1 MTLFCVSILLLL
13 SIFFHETRAEK
24 AFDLPEMVIE
34 EPSGNSTTHQLDTT
48 TDINRKS
55 LAAVHKADMNGAL
68 RGLASVG
75 IGQAN
80 AGSPS
85 ALVLRGASGG
95 LGLVNLDGIPL
106 FNNFTGFFAL
116 SHYPLDL
123 LDRVGVT
130 RGQGGDRYSSR
141 TLGGSINL
149 LSRQMENG
157 KAFLH
162 TEGGSYGT
170 VRTNLG
176 GGVHNNLGNWTL
188 AGGRTDIFEGIS
200 QASPQS
206 GGNERD
212 NSQMSNGLLHWDTDF
227 NKGSLDSSL
236 YFVRSRD
243 GYDGPGLLANHKL
256 GWKDDPNGLVNQE
269 TWVAQTHGKYH
280 LSDNWDSSLRMG
292 FTQDQQTGHVGTLPA
307 CCSMDLTSQLWV
319 GHWENTHPIA
329 LSSKPDNNLR
339 MIWGIDA
346 QQQQGESPNNPKKIY
361 ALTNTLVSPLA
372 RAEIEWGDWLAST
385 EIRYDHY
392 DQFGNHAVFNINT
405 GWRFYTDMMVWA
417 KGGTG
422 YRAPAVNERL
432 HPLFGNPNLI
442 PESNAGGEMGWRWK
456 ANTRYEVSAS
466 SYIQRYH
473 NLIVLQQNPNGSFNS
488 LNINQAHV
496 WGVELQG
503 RYAWNEAWTSGL
515 AYSYMV
521 ANNPQN
527 NLEIGNRPHNQ
538 GQFWTE
544 WHILVPLSIRVDLTY
559 RDGYWADPLNTLR
572 IQSAPRLN
580 ANINYQIN
588 PKLRVYARGENIN
601 NERTPDLY
609 GFNYVGAAIY
619 GGVNV
624 DY

>member
-1 MTLFCVSILLLL
+1 MTLLGVIILILL
-13 SIFFHETRAEK
+13 SIFLHETSAEE
-24 AFDLPEMVIE
+24 AFNFPEMVIVG
-34 EPSGNSTTHQLDTT
+34 PSESSVTHQLDTI
-48 TDINRKS
+48 TDINRTS

-75 IGQAN
+75 VGQIN

-85 ALVLRGASGG
+85 SLVLRGASGG

-149 LSRQMENG
+149 FSKQMENG

-170 VRTNLG
+170 VRTHLG
-176 GGVHNNLGNWTL
+176 GGVHNNLGHWTV

-206 GGNERD
+206 GSNERD

-243 GYDGPGLLANHKL
+243 GSDGPGLLPNHRL
-256 GWKDDPNGLVNQE
+256 GWKDDPSGLLNQE
-269 TWVAQTHGKYH
+269 TWVAQTHGNYR
-280 LSDNWDSSLRMG
+280 LSDNWDSALRMG
-292 FTQDQQTGHVGTLPA
+292 FTQDQQTGRVGTLPNRPY
-307 CCSMDLTSQLWV
+307 CCSMDLTSQLWL

-329 LSSKPDNNLR
+329 LSSKPNNTLR

-346 QQQQGESPNNPKKIY
+346 QQQHGESTNN

-385 EIRYDHY
+385 EIRNDHY
-392 DQFGNHAVFNINT
+392 DQFGNHAVFNTNV
-405 GWRFYTDMMVWA
+405 GWHFYPDMMVWA

-432 HPLFGNPNLI
+432 HPLFGSANLV

-456 ANTRYEVSAS
+456 ANTHYEVSTS

-473 NLIVLQQNPNGSFNS
+473 NLIVLQQIPSGSFNS

-503 RYAWNEAWTSGL
+503 HYAWNEAWNSGL

-521 ANNPQN
+521 ANN
-527 NLEIGNRPHNQ
+527 
-538 GQFWTE
+538 
-544 WHILVPLSIRVDLTY
+544 
-559 RDGYWADPLNTLR
+559 
-572 IQSAPRLN
+572 
-580 ANINYQIN
+580 
-588 PKLRVYARGENIN
+588 
-601 NERTPDLY
+601 
-609 GFNYVGAAIY
+609 
-619 GGVNV
+619 
-624 DY
+624 